1 MKNEIC
7 KILKVFITT
16 YLFVGLAISCGRSAK
31 PVSTFVVSSTPNRM
45 VFPTNTAEPTNTRV
59 PTVTPTPSIIPTSTV
74 APTFTASSTPTPTFT
89 PTITPTLPTS
99 WPPTQ
104 TRCNENGNKEPC
116 LYHVREGDTWD
127 DIYYRFYSDSTPT
140 PPSPYG
146 IPPSDTPPYAILYTY
161 INRDA
166 QGNYHALQNKPLLYI
181 PNSNADPGILSILQ
195 FGLCDLNI
203 RVTPCIYQVKEE
215 DSNYRQIA
223 QKMFGTGYAIYETC
237 ISDNNRKDINKPK
250 SIRELKEGVLLVIP
264 ACAQID
270 R

>member
-1 MKNEIC
+1 MEDEIH

-16 YLFVGLAISCGRSAK
+16 YLFVGLAISCGHSSK
-31 PVSTFVVSSTPNRM
+31 PASTVIVSPSPNPMVS
-45 VFPTNTAEPTNTRV
+45 PTNTPEPTNTRV
-59 PTVTPTPSIIPTSTV
+59 PTAIPTLLIIPTSTV
-74 APTFTASSTPTPTFT
+74 APTFTTSPTPTPTFT
-89 PTITPTLPTS
+89 PTVTPTPTPS

-104 TRCNENGNKEPC
+104 TKCHENGNKEPC
-116 LYHVREGDTWD
+116 LYHVREGDTWSG
-127 DIYYRFYSDSTPT
+127 IYDKFYSDSTPT

-166 QGNYHALQNKPLLYI
+166 QGNYHALRNKPLLYI
-181 PNSNADPGILSILQ
+181 PNSDEDPGILSSLQ
-195 FGLCDLNI
+195 FGPCDLNT

-215 DSNYRQIA
+215 DVNYRQIA

-237 ISDNNRKDINKPK
+237 ISDNNRIDINTPE
-250 SIRELKEGVLLVIP
+250 SSRELKEGVLLVIP
-264 ACAQID
+264 ACAQIN